1 MSRVLVLGGGGSRG
15 AWQAGCLRAMS
26 GTYDAILGV
35 SVGAINGARVAQYR
49 TVDEAAK
56 QLEFDWL
63 NTSTGTVLGAWPAG
77 ALSSLVEGSLYHV
90 DPLERLLHRR
100 LAERKLTHRC
110 TVFATSLATAGLAR
124 FELTGDVR
132 RDTQA
137 ILASAAFPTVMP
149 SVEIEGD
156 RFYDGGVVRVVP
168 LVEALLEHHVADSID
183 VMLCAD
189 PGDSV
194 PLAQAERG
202 LRGLWRTVEIATHD
216 RARTDLVQAKSDWLG
231 YSPRPCVRLFW
242 PRQQWIED
250 PMDFAPV
257 RTECALRQG
266 YEDGQRGP
274 QEVWQ

>member
-1 MSRVLVLGGGGSRG
+1 MSRVLVLSGGGARG

-26 GTYDAILGV
+26 GTYDAMLGV
-35 SVGAINGARVAQYR
+35 SVGAINAARVAQYR
-49 TVDEAAK
+49 TVDEAAR

-63 NTSTGTVLGAWPAG
+63 NTSTGAVLGSWPAG

-90 DPLERLLHRR
+90 EPLQRMLHKR
-100 LAERKLTHRC
+100 LAERALIHPC
-110 TVFATSLATAGLAR
+110 AVFATSLATGALAR
-124 FELTGDVR
+124 LALTGDVR

-216 RARTDLVQAKSDWLG
+216 RARTDLVQAKADWLEYG
-231 YSPRPCVRLFW
+231 PRPCVRLFW
-242 PRQQWIED
+242 PRQQWIAD
-250 PMDFAPV
+250 PMAFDPP
-257 RTECALRQG
+257 RIEQALRQG
-266 YEDGQRGP
+266 YEDGIKGP